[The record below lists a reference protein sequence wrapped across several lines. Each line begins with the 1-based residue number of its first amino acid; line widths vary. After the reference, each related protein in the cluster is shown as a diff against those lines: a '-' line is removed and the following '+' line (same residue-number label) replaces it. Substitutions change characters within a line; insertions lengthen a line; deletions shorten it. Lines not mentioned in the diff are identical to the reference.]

1 MILGVVVTDYSHA
14 KTACAVMREALNRH
28 WTVNVFLTDDGVHM
42 IKDQDFLEMA
52 KNEDAHFSFMCEHS
66 AERFCKDVDL
76 GELSEFVVIGG
87 QYQNAELVH
96 NSERV
101 LVF

>member
-1 MILGVVVTDYSHA
+1 MILGVIVTDYSQA
-14 KTACAVMREALNRH
+14 KTACMVMREALNRH
-28 WTVNVFLTDDGVHM
+28 WVVKVFLTDDGVLM
-42 IKDQDFLEMA
+42 IKDNEFLDMA
-52 KNEDAHFSFMCEHS
+52 KNEDAHFTFMCEHS
-66 AERFCKDVDL
+66 AARYCNDVDL
-76 GELSEFVVIGG
+76 SELEDFVVVGG

>member
-1 MILGVVVTDYSHA
+1 MILGVVVTDYKHA
-14 KTACAVMREALNRH
+14 KTAYQVMREALNRQ
-28 WTVNVFLTDDGVHM
+28 WAVKVFLTDDGVLM
-42 IKDQDFLEMA
+42 IKDSEFLQMA
-52 KNEDAHFSFMCEHS
+52 KNEDAYSPYICEHS
-66 AERFCKDVDL
+66 AELYCKDVDL
-76 GELSEFVVIGG
+76 GEIEEFVVVGG

>member
-1 MILGVVVTDYSHA
+1 
-14 KTACAVMREALNRH
+14 
-28 WTVNVFLTDDGVHM
+28 
-42 IKDQDFLEMA
+42 
-52 KNEDAHFSFMCEHS
+52 MCEHS
-66 AERFCKDVDL
+66 AESFCKDVDMTEL
-76 GELSEFVVIGG
+76 GEFVVIGG

>member
-1 MILGVVVTDYSHA
+1 MILGVVVTDYRHA
-14 KTACAVMREALNRH
+14 KTAYQVMREALNRH

-42 IKDQDFLEMA
+42 IKDHEFLDMA
-52 KNEDAHFSFMCEHS
+52 KNEDAHCSFICEHS
-66 AERFCKDVDL
+66 VERYCKEVDL
-76 GELSEFVVIGG
+76 GNIEEFVVVGG